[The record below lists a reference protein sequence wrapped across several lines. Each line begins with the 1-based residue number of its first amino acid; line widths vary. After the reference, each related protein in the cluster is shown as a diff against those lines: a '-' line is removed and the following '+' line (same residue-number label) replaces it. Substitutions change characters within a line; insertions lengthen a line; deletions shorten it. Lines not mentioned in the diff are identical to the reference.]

1 MAWPMI
7 EWLLE
12 QHYAAHFQRGAQG
25 ERSVI
30 VYQGIEAQLTPL
42 MQQIEA
48 AHPQCKVFSLPSVD
62 HPEYGRHLELGVKGP
77 LQPVQAAYADL
88 LAGLRAAAARLGPE
102 MVR

>member
-1 MAWPMI
+1 MI

-12 QHYAAHFQRGAQG
+12 QHYAAYFQRGAQG

-42 MQQIEA
+42 MRQIEA
-48 AHPQCKVFSLPSVD
+48 THPQCKVFSLPSVD

-77 LQPVQAAYADL
+77 LQAVQAAYADL
-88 LAGLRAAAARLGPE
+88 LAGLRAAAAHLGPE
-102 MVR
+102 VVR